1 MSRTQ
6 TSDSPRLDKT
16 RCESKPALPGNVNF
30 TVLIKEIIMNAKQ
43 VIAAAALT
51 VLGSSAAFA
60 QSEIDLQY
68 FGQQQSAVT
77 RAEVRA
83 DVLKAQA
90 AGTLNTPSEVLA
102 AASPAKS
109 GVSRA
114 QVSSQIAKADLTTP
128 AEVTAAAVPQSGL
141 SREAVRAEAR
151 AYARTDIYKDKARI
165 GAGF

>member
-1 MSRTQ
+1 
-6 TSDSPRLDKT
+6 
-16 RCESKPALPGNVNF
+16 
-30 TVLIKEIIMNAKQ
+30 MNAKQ

-68 FGQQQSAVT
+68 FGQQASVAN

-83 DVLKAQA
+83 EVQRAQA
-90 AGTLNTPSEVLA
+90 AGSLNTPSEVV
-102 AASPAKS
+102 AASVPAAKS
-109 GVSRA
+109 SVSRA
-114 QVSSQIAKADLTTP
+114 QVVSQIAKADLSTP
-128 AEVTAAAVPQSGL
+128 AEVAAAAVPQSGL

-151 AYARTDIYKDKARI
+151 AYARTDIYQDKARI